1 MPAAVLGPVAAV
13 TLSLAL
19 AAPPGAQTAPPRD
32 VRAGVQAP
40 APVGTAQVT
49 GAVTMAGTGQPAR
62 KTRVT
67 LSGTEIRGTRSATT
81 DDQGRFS
88 FTALPA
94 GRYSLS
100 ANRPGYL
107 SISYGARQPGR
118 QGTQIQLSEGQK
130 FQANL
135 QIPRGSV
142 ITGIVMDENGE
153 PTPQVPVRVMRFVI
167 QNGQRTLQ
175 NSSSAS
181 TDDRGMYRIY
191 GLLPGEYIVC
201 ATPRNNTVADGE
213 RMVFELQALRQ
224 EMEVAGRGNPEQA
237 RALAARVSALQ
248 QMQQSMPSD
257 GPPPGYAPICYPGSI
272 SAANAT
278 AVPVGIG
285 EERVGIDFQLQLAPL
300 ARVEGTVLNSTG
312 AQLRDISL
320 NLTEVNAMGQ
330 AMPAI
335 SARADGEG
343 RFRMNNVP
351 PGQYRLTARANIGA
365 PQAGGGRGG
374 PPGQRPEPVIV
385 WASADVVVD
394 GRNVSNVILTLQQ
407 GVSVSG
413 QLAFDGSIQAPA
425 DLTRFRVTMAPVG
438 PNPFGGGA
446 SAARVDANGRFTIP
460 SVPPGRYRLSAG
472 ASNGWFP
479 ESSMIG
485 GQDALDFPFEVKGTQ
500 NISGAVVT
508 FTDKQTELTGVV
520 TNERGEPAVDYTLVA
535 FPSDQRYWGT
545 GTSRR
550 IQTTRPGTDGRY
562 TWRNLP
568 PGDYRIA
575 PVLDIDPG
583 MTSDPQFLQ
592 QLEQTSLR
600 ITLQAGEK
608 KVQDIRFGG

>member
-1 MPAAVLGPVAAV
+1 MPAAVLRTVCAFTVAV
-13 TLSLAL
+13 AL
-19 AAPPGAQTAPPRD
+19 AAPATGQVAPPRD
-32 VRAGVQAP
+32 TRPGVAAP
-40 APVGTAQVT
+40 PPVGTAVVT
-49 GAVTMAGTGQPAR
+49 GTVTMTGSGQPAR

-94 GRYSLS
+94 GRYSLN

-107 SISYGARQPGR
+107 SIAYGARQPGR
-118 QGTQIQLSEGQK
+118 PGTQIQLSDGQK

-142 ITGIVMDENGE
+142 ITGVVMDENGE
-153 PTPQVPVRVMRFVI
+153 ISPQVPVRVMRFVN

-181 TDDRGMYRIY
+181 TDDRGIYRIF
-191 GLLPGEYIVC
+191 GLLPGEYVVC
-201 ATPRNNTVADGE
+201 ATPRNANMAEADRLAAEFQG
-213 RMVFELQALRQ
+213 LRQ
-224 EMEVAGRGNPEQA
+224 AMQAVGRSNAEQA
-237 RALAARVSALQ
+237 RALETRMKEVVA
-248 QMQQSMPSD
+248 SMPQGD
-257 GPPPGYAPICYPGSI
+257 EGPPPGYAPVCYPGSLSMA
-272 SAANAT
+272 SAT
-278 AVPVGIG
+278 PVPVGLG

-312 AQLRDISL
+312 AQIRDISL
-320 NLTEVNAMGQ
+320 NMTEVNPMGQ
-330 AMPAI
+330 SLPNI

-343 RFRMNNVP
+343 RFRIPNVP
-351 PGQYRLTARANIGA
+351 PGQYRLTARANIGG
-365 PQAGGGRGG
+365 PPGAGGGRGG
-374 PPGQRPEPVIV
+374 PPAQRGEPVIV
-385 WASADVVVD
+385 WATADVVVD
-394 GRNVSNVILTLQQ
+394 GRNVSNVMLTLQQ

-413 QLAFDGSIQAPA
+413 QLAFEGAIPAPT
-425 DLTRFRVTMAPVG
+425 DLTRLRVTMSPVG

-460 SVPPGRYRLSAG
+460 SVPPGRYRLSASG
-472 ASNGWFP
+472 TNGWFP

-485 GQDALDFPFEVKGTQ
+485 GQDALDFPFEVKGNQ
-500 NISGAVVT
+500 NVSGAVIT
-508 FTDKQTELTGVV
+508 FTDKQTELSGTV

-575 PVLDIDPG
+575 PILDIEPG
-583 MTSDPQFLQ
+583 MTADPAFLQ

-600 ITLQAGEK
+600 ITLQPGEK

>member
-1 MPAAVLGPVAAV
+1 MSPAVLGTLAAITV
-13 TLSLAL
+13 SLTLS
-19 AAPPGAQTAPPRD
+19 AQVAPPRD
-32 VRAGVQAP
+32 SRPGP
-40 APVGTAQVT
+40 ATPPPAGTAVVT
-49 GAVTMAGTGQPAR
+49 GTVTMAGTGQPAR

-67 LSGTEIRGTRSATT
+67 ISGTEIRGSRSATT

-94 GRYSLS
+94 GRYSLN

-107 SISYGARQPGR
+107 SIAYGARQPGR
-118 QGTQIQLSEGQK
+118 QGTQIQLSDGQK
-130 FQANL
+130 FQAQL

-142 ITGIVMDENGE
+142 ITGVVMDENGE
-153 PTPQVPVRVMRFVI
+153 PSPQVPVRVMRFVT

-181 TDDRGMYRIY
+181 TDDRGLYRIY

-201 ATPRNNTVADGE
+201 ATPRNTSTADGDRVLLE
-213 RMVFELQALRQ
+213 MQALRQ
-224 EMEVAGRGNPEQA
+224 ELEAAGRTNPEQV
-237 RALAARVSALQ
+237 RVLSERVNALQ
-248 QMQQSMPSD
+248 QLQQATPND

-272 SAANAT
+272 SASNAT

-300 ARVEGTVLNSTG
+300 ARVEGTVINSTG
-312 AQLRDISL
+312 AQTRDVSL
-320 NLTEVNAMGQ
+320 SLTEVNPMGQ
-330 AMPAI
+330 AMPAM

-343 RFRMNNVP
+343 RFRINNVP
-351 PGQYRLTARANIGA
+351 PGQYRLTARANIAAQPAG
-365 PQAGGGRGG
+365 GGGRGN
-374 PPGQRPEPVIV
+374 PLQRAEAIIV

-394 GRNVSNVILTLQQ
+394 GRNVSNVMMTLQQ

-413 QLAFDGSIQAPA
+413 QLTFEGSLQPPT
-425 DLTRFRVTMAPVG
+425 DLTRFRVMMAPVG
-438 PNPFGGGA
+438 PNPFGGGS

-472 ASNGWFP
+472 GSNGWFP

-485 GQDALDFPFEVKGTQ
+485 GQDALDFPFDVKGNQ
-500 NISGAVVT
+500 NVSGAVIT

-535 FPSDQRYWGT
+535 FPSDQRYWGN
-545 GTSRR
+545 GASRR
-550 IQTTRPGTDGRY
+550 IQTTRPGTDGRF

-575 PVLDIDPG
+575 PILDIDPG
-583 MTSDPQFLQ
+583 MTSDPAFLQ

-600 ITLQAGEK
+600 ITLQPGEK

>member
-1 MPAAVLGPVAAV
+1 
-13 TLSLAL
+13 
-19 AAPPGAQTAPPRD
+19 
-32 VRAGVQAP
+32 
-40 APVGTAQVT
+40 
-49 GAVTMAGTGQPAR
+49 MAGTGQPAR

-81 DDQGRFS
+81 DDQGRFL

-94 GRYSLS
+94 GRYSLN

-107 SISYGARQPGR
+107 SIAYGARQPGR
-118 QGTQIQLSEGQK
+118 PGTQIQLSDGQK
-130 FQANL
+130 FQADL

-142 ITGIVMDENGE
+142 ITGVVMDENGE
-153 PTPQVPVRVMRFVI
+153 PSPQVPVRVMRFVT

-191 GLLPGEYIVC
+191 NLLPGEYIVC
-201 ATPRNNTVADGE
+201 ATPRNNTVADGD
-213 RMVFELQALRQ
+213 RMVLELQALRQ
-224 EMEVAGRGNPEQA
+224 ELQAAGQRNPEQA
-237 RALAARVSALQ
+237 RVLAERVSALQ
-248 QMQQSMPSD
+248 QLQQTTPSD

-272 SAANAT
+272 SASSAT

-300 ARVEGTVLNSTG
+300 ARVEGTVVNSTG
-312 AQLRDISL
+312 AQLRDVSL
-320 NLTEVNAMGQ
+320 SLTEVNPMGQ
-330 AMPAI
+330 AMPSM

-343 RFRMNNVP
+343 RFRINNVP
-351 PGQYRLTARANIGA
+351 PGQFRLTARANIA
-365 PQAGGGRGG
+365 SQPSGGGRGG
-374 PPGQRPEPVIV
+374 PQRAEAVIV

-394 GRNVSNVILTLQQ
+394 GRNVSNVMMTLQQ

-413 QLAFDGSIQAPA
+413 QLAFEGALQAPT
-425 DLTRFRVTMAPVG
+425 DLTRFRVTMSHVG
-438 PNPFGGGA
+438 PSPFGGGA

-460 SVPPGRYRLSAG
+460 SVPPGRYRLSASG
-472 ASNGWFP
+472 ASGWIP

-485 GQDALDFPFEVKGTQ
+485 GQDALDFPFEVKGNQ
-500 NISGAVVT
+500 NISGAVIT

-520 TNERGEPAVDYTLVA
+520 TNERGEPAVEYTLVA
-535 FPSDQRYWGT
+535 FPADQRYWGT

-568 PGDYRIA
+568 PGEYRIA
-575 PVLDIDPG
+575 PILDIDPG
-583 MTSDPQFLQ
+583 MTSDPAFLQ

-600 ITLQAGEK
+600 ITLQPGEK
-608 KVQDIRFGG
+608 KIQDIRFGG

>member
-1 MPAAVLGPVAAV
+1 MPAAVLGPLVAI
-13 TLSLAL
+13 TISLAL
-19 AAPPGAQTAPPRD
+19 AAPAWGQVAPPRD
-32 VRAGVQAP
+32 MRPGVAP
-40 APVGTAQVT
+40 PPPAGTAVVT
-49 GAVTMAGTGQPAR
+49 GSVTMAGTGQPAR

-81 DDQGRFS
+81 DDQGRFL

-94 GRYSLS
+94 GRYSLN

-107 SISYGARQPGR
+107 SIAYGARQPGR
-118 QGTQIQLSEGQK
+118 QGTQIQLSDGQK
-130 FQANL
+130 FQADL

-142 ITGIVMDENGE
+142 ITGVVMDENGE
-153 PTPQVPVRVMRFVI
+153 PSPQVPVRVMRFVT

-175 NSSSAS
+175 NSNSAS

-201 ATPRNNTVADGE
+201 ATPRNNTVADGD
-213 RMVFELQALRQ
+213 RMVLELQALRQ
-224 EMEVAGRGNPEQA
+224 ELQAAGQRSPDQA
-237 RALAARVSALQ
+237 RVLAERVSALQ
-248 QMQQSMPSD
+248 QLQQTTPSD

-272 SAANAT
+272 SASSAT

-300 ARVEGTVLNSTG
+300 ARVEGTVVNSTG
-312 AQLRDISL
+312 AQLRDVSL
-320 NLTEVNAMGQ
+320 SLTEVNPMGQ
-330 AMPAI
+330 AMP
-335 SARADGEG
+335 SMNARADGEG
-343 RFRMNNVP
+343 RFRINNVP
-351 PGQYRLTARANIGA
+351 PGQFRLTARANIA
-365 PQAGGGRGG
+365 AQPTAGGRGG
-374 PPGQRPEPVIV
+374 PQRAEAVIV
-385 WASADVVVD
+385 WAAADVVVD
-394 GRNVSNVILTLQQ
+394 GRNVSNVMMTLQQ

-413 QLAFDGSIQAPA
+413 QLAFEGALQAPT
-425 DLTRFRVTMAPVG
+425 DLTRFRVTMSHVG
-438 PNPFGGGA
+438 PSPFGGGA

-460 SVPPGRYRLSAG
+460 SVPPGRYRLSASG
-472 ASNGWFP
+472 ASGWFP

-500 NISGAVVT
+500 NISGAVIT

-535 FPSDQRYWGT
+535 FPADQRYWGA

-568 PGDYRIA
+568 PGEYRIA
-575 PVLDIDPG
+575 PILDIDPG
-583 MTSDPQFLQ
+583 MTSDPAFLQ

-600 ITLQAGEK
+600 ITLQPGEK
-608 KVQDIRFGG
+608 KIQDIRFGG